1 MQNLNWLLKMA
12 WRDSRRNR
20 SRLFLFMSSIVL
32 GIAALVAI
40 NSFGDNL
47 TAQINSEAK
56 ELLGA
61 DVELESR
68 SPFPDSLYQF
78 LQNENLE
85 LSEERAFASMVY
97 FPKNG
102 GTRLINV
109 RAVEANYPFYGTIET
124 TPFESAENY
133 NTQEKL

>member
-1 MQNLNWLLKMA
+1 MQNINWLLKMA

-47 TAQINSEAK
+47 TQQINSEAK

-78 LQNENLE
+78 LQNENLQ

-102 GTRLINV
+102 GTR
-109 RAVEANYPFYGTIET
+109 
-124 TPFESAENY
+124 
-133 NTQEKL
+133 

>member
-1 MQNLNWLLKMA
+1 MA

-47 TAQINSEAK
+47 TQQINSEAK

-61 DVELESR
+61 R
-68 SPFPDSLYQF
+68 CGTGKQKPFPDSLYQF
-78 LQNENLE
+78 LQNEN
-85 LSEERAFASMVY
+85 
-97 FPKNG
+97 
-102 GTRLINV
+102 
-109 RAVEANYPFYGTIET
+109 
-124 TPFESAENY
+124 SA
-133 NTQEKL
+133 TL